1 MKLSEITKEALT
13 DDDIQK
19 IVYENV
25 DDNGKSSI
33 YGFVFGNRLI
43 NERVSTAVD
52 AYKDNRIKKIIFSK
66 V

>member
-1 MKLSEITKEALT
+1 MKLSEITKEILT

-33 YGFVFGNRLI
+33 
-43 NERVSTAVD
+43 
-52 AYKDNRIKKIIFSK
+52 
-66 V
+66 